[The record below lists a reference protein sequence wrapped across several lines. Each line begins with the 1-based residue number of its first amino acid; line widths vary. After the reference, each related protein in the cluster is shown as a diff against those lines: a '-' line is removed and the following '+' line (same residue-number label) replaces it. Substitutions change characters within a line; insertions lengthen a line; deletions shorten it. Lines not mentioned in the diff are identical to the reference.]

1 MVWEILN
8 TEQQH
13 ADRGIFKI
21 TCSEKLYAQR
31 SPDKTLSCHLRMRS
45 KLRESF
51 KNWRDD
57 HSLKK
62 IFFCLFGVCF
72 LLVLAPRIQE
82 NLSNMNIS

>member
-31 SPDKTLSCHLRMRS
+31 CPGKTLSCHLRMRS
-45 KLRESF
+45 KLRES
-51 KNWRDD
+51 
-57 HSLKK
+57 L
-62 IFFCLFGVCF
+62 
-72 LLVLAPRIQE
+72 PE
-82 NLSNMNIS
+82 